1 MERRNKKMMIE
12 ENVVIKTV
20 NLRKLF
26 PIRRGLIAGWRLL
39 DLNTLRKIATFFW
52 VITSV
57 LFVLDASFMAL
68 PQNNLIWAIFSYLT
82 ASTVLCSLWMTQER
96 KRKIIFLAFAVFSFL
111 FGLTGLIIGS
121 PKAAGSGWL
130 WAGLVFSL
138 ITILFVVLYQG
149 DVGQLKNNLKAS
161 VVAPF
166 APEFWKNIRLSI
178 SDKFLPAIKR
188 FFKSFTY
195 FKTWKKLLFI
205 ILKSL
210 PFLLNLLWIGFLA
223 LLYAFFYSFTRFYN
237 TFLTAEGIIEVWR
250 FLDNF
255 FRPVELFV
263 HAVDDVSFNIHRGET
278 FGLVGESGCGKSTTG
293 VLILQL
299 LEKTSGE
306 IYFKGIDTSDI
317 HPRQMKKL
325 RKDIQIIFQSPYESL
340 SPRFSVLD
348 IIAEPLRLMKIL
360 TDEYEI
366 EKRVLETLEQVDLV
380 PAADFIDRFPHELS
394 GGQRQ
399 RVGVARAFIV
409 DPEFIV
415 ADEPVSMLDVS
426 IRVGVLKIM
435 KNLSLEKGT
444 AFLFITHDLALA
456 RVMTDRIAVM
466 YLGRIV
472 EQGPTEEVIQ
482 NPLHP
487 YTKALIAAVPD
498 PDPDARRT
506 EELPIIGEV
515 PSGIHIPIGCR
526 FNPRC
531 IYAIDRCEEVD
542 PVLEEAKEHHL
553 VACIRFREINKLPLF
568 DDVSEY
574 QTEVA
579 K

>member
-1 MERRNKKMMIE
+1 MMIE

-96 KRKIIFLAFAVFSFL
+96 KRKAIFLAFAVFSFL

-121 PKAAGSGWL
+121 PKAADSGWL

-149 DVGQLKNNLKAS
+149 DIGQLKNNLKAS

-166 APEFWKNIRLSI
+166 DPEFWKNIRLSI

-278 FGLVGESGCGKSTTG
+278 FGLVGESGCGKTTTG

-306 IYFKGIDTSDI
+306 IYFKGIDTSNI

-515 PSGIHIPIGCR
+515 PSGINIPSGCR

-531 IYAIDRCEEVD
+531 IYAIDQCTKVD
-542 PVLEEAKEHHL
+542 PVLEEAKELHL
-553 VACIRFREINKLPLF
+553 VACIRYREINKLPLF
-568 DDVSEY
+568 DNVAGY
-574 QTEVA
+574 QTKGA

>member
-1 MERRNKKMMIE
+1 MMIE

-52 VITSV
+52 VITSI

-68 PQNNLIWAIFSYLT
+68 PQDNLIWAIFSYLT
-82 ASTVLCSLWMTQER
+82 AATVLCSLWMTQDR
-96 KRKIIFLAFAVFSFL
+96 KRKTMFLAFAVFSFL

-138 ITILFVVLYQG
+138 ITILFVFLYQG
-149 DVGQLKNNLKAS
+149 DIGQLQKNLKAS

-178 SDKFLPAIKR
+178 SDKFLPAIER
-188 FFKSFTY
+188 FFKSFAY

-223 LLYAFFYSFTRFYN
+223 LLYAFFYGFTRFYN

-299 LEKTSGE
+299 LEKTSGD
-306 IYFKGIDTSDI
+306 IYFKGIDTSNI

-515 PSGIHIPIGCR
+515 PSGIHIPTGCR

-531 IYAIDRCEEVD
+531 IYAIDLCKEVD
-542 PVLEEAKEHHL
+542 PVLEEAKEQHL
-553 VACIRFREINKLPLF
+553 VACIRYREINKLPLF
-568 DDVSEY
+568 DDVGGN
-574 QTEVA
+574 QTKVA
-579 K
+579 R